1 MTWFDFL
8 LLGLVLLSTFFS
20 YRQGFVMEVT
30 YFVSFLG
37 GLIGSLLV
45 YPWVSPFF
53 TAVSGGE
60 YFGSTGAFI
69 LVFLFIAG
77 GIALVGVL
85 CQKFLQFLR
94 LGGIDRLA
102 GAVVG
107 FLKAVL
113 GIAVFVV
120 VLTGIYGPRQPG
132 FLENSLLCR
141 PLVRGSTTVME
152 RVPTLFENFMSDYGN
167 RAKEWIA
174 RRS

>member
-8 LLGLVLLSTFFS
+8 LVGLVLMSTTFS

-37 GLIGSLLV
+37 GLIGSLVV
-45 YPWVSPFF
+45 YPLVSPFF
-53 TAVSGGE
+53 RSISGGE

-69 LVFLFIAG
+69 LVFLFFAG
-77 GIALVGVL
+77 VIALVGVL
-85 CQKFLQFLR
+85 CQKFLRFLK

-102 GAVVG
+102 GALVG

-120 VLTGIYGPRQPG
+120 VLTGIYGPRQPRYV
-132 FLENSLLCR
+132 ENSLLCR
-141 PLVRGSTTVME
+141 PLVRGTTTVME
-152 RVPTLFENFMSDYGN
+152 RVPSLFKSFMSDYGK
-167 RAKEWIA
+167 RAQEWIGGG
-174 RRS
+174 